1 MADVLAC
8 GRLGQQYFM
17 YAYVINLDRSP
28 DRRAHMIAELK
39 KTGLDYEFVSA
50 CDGRDLDVNDPSVV
64 TPELF
69 TKSPFPANH
78 AATTLSH
85 IRCYERMIAHGRDTA
100 LVLEDDVLLP
110 ADVDALTDAVAA
122 DLTGSEVALLSFT
135 NPAPMKMAR
144 EGAVPLPHGRTL
156 VRPVDPRQLASG
168 GAYVITR
175 EACERMIKSLVPVR
189 ACADEWGYFYH
200 EGFLDRVRC
209 VVPSTVSG
217 ASQFHSM
224 QGSYTL
230 GSGLKSRLLW
240 PLVKLRLPVVQQILM
255 YRRRRIGDRHRRH
268 EMIGTAAKE

>member
-1 MADVLAC
+1 
-8 GRLGQQYFM
+8 M

-39 KTGLDYEFVSA
+39 KTCLDYEFVSA
-50 CDGRDLDVNDPSVV
+50 CDGRDLDLNDPSVV

-69 TKSPFPANH
+69 TKSPFPAGQG
-78 AATTLSH
+78 ATALSH
-85 IRCYERMIAHGRDTA
+85 IRCYERMIAQGRDTA

-110 ADVDALTDAVAA
+110 ADVNALTDAVAA
-122 DLTGSEVALLSFT
+122 HLTGSEVALLSFT
-135 NPAPMKMAR
+135 NPEPMKMAR
-144 EGAVPLPHGRTL
+144 EGAVQLPHGRTL
-156 VRPVDPRQLASG
+156 TLPIDPRQLASA

-200 EGFLDRVRC
+200 EGLLDRVRC

-217 ASQFHSM
+217 ANQFYSM

-230 GSGLKSRLLW
+230 GNGLKSRLLW
-240 PLVKLRLPVVQQILM
+240 PLVKLRLPVVQQILV
-255 YRRRRIGDRHRRH
+255 YRRRRIGDRSRRH
-268 EMIGTAAKE
+268 EMVDMPFKEKPSRLD